1 MLLGTKLQSLKAC
14 MVTQRSITVTQ
25 RGRRGERADRRQ
37 AQQDQSRNVPRGE
50 KQLTLF
56 NQLSYRQS
64 RCAAAGPTAVP
75 IRQKKSHI
83 LGFSENDWT

>member
-25 RGRRGERADRRQ
+25 RGRGGERADRRQ

-64 RCAAAGPTAVP
+64 QCAAAGTTTVP
-75 IRQKKSHI
+75 IGEKKSHI
-83 LGFSENDWT
+83 LCFTKNDLT

>member
-25 RGRRGERADRRQ
+25 RGRGGERADRRQ

-50 KQLTLF
+50 KQLTPF
-56 NQLSYRQS
+56 NQLSYSQS
-64 RCAAAGPTAVP
+64 VCCCRPNNG
-75 IRQKKSHI
+75 SHKREKLSDI
-83 LGFSENDWT
+83 GLH

>member
-25 RGRRGERADRRQ
+25 RGRGGERADRRQ

-50 KQLTLF
+50 KQLTPF
-56 NQLSYRQS
+56 NQLSYRQTVS
-64 RCAAAGPTAVP
+64 QCAAAGSTTVP
-75 IRQKKSHI
+75 IREKTLTYWVSLKMI
-83 LGFSENDWT
+83 